1 MAPAT
6 RPPSFPFR
14 GDVALVDLV
23 VMVVGVGDGG
33 RWRPLA
39 TVTMVVVV
47 NKGGSEEAVG
57 ARREGWWW
65 WWLKKKII
73 VC

>member
-6 RPPSFPFR
+6 RPPSFPFH
-14 GDVALVDLV
+14 GDVALVDRV

-39 TVTMVVVV
+39 TVTMVVV
-47 NKGGSEEAVG
+47 NEGGSEEAAG